1 MTRKV
6 VTCSPTETV
15 GTLAGKIVPVLCGS
29 AFKNKGVQPML
40 DAVVHYLPS
49 PLDVA
54 GGSTG
59 NLLRGYD
66 LNRFSGDASVVANA
80 DLIVPVG
87 RYTAIVPLRY
97 GLLAVAD
104 VGRVFLSDESSGRW
118 HPAAGG
124 GVWCALRAAGSG
136 REFATALTA
145 TVVHSDEQTAF
156 YLLSRFGF

>member
-1 MTRKV
+1 MDSSVLLAVRVAGEKNWG
-6 VTCSPTETV
+6 SYPFFEAASV
-15 GTLAGKIVPVLCGS
+15 GGA
-29 AFKNKGVQPML
+29 A
-40 DAVVHYLPS
+40 LPS

-59 NLLRGYD
+59 NMLRGYD
-66 LNRFSGDASVVANA
+66 LNRFSGDASLVANA
-80 DLIVPVG
+80 DLIVPLG
-87 RYTAIVPLRY
+87 KSTAIVPLRY

-104 VGRVFLSDESSGRW
+104 VGRVFLSDESSGKW

-145 TVVHSDEQTAF
+145 TVVHSDEETAF